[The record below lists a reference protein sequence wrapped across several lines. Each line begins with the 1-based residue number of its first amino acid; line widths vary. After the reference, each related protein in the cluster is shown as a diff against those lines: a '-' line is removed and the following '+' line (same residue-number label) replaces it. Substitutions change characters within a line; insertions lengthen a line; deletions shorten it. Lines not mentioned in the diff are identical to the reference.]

1 MMIVNE
7 QDEAVFDPEQHSK
20 IVYVVVMEET

>member
-1 MMIVNE
+1 MNIINKQQE
-7 QDEAVFDPEQHSK
+7 DAFDPAQHCK